1 MIESEEKTLLLY
13 QSLKRQAEQYRQR
26 RLLVLSGDR
35 EWGVQRAQSFINSS
49 DNHSQS
55 LWVSNQVVEGQKALS
70 DKECLSLLG
79 TESSYIVFDS
89 YAGFN
94 ANTISAISGTLMGG
108 GVFILITPPLQ
119 EWSAFAD
126 ADFLRF
132 LSYPRQVGDQLSY
145 FLQRVSQKLFSSS
158 ETLVIQQG
166 CDLPAL
172 SERAEGSLPLAEGS
186 LPLTGKPKRLAD
198 SETQTAD
205 QQQAIEAILHVVD
218 GHRKRPVVLKADRG
232 RGKSAALGI
241 AAGKLLQREQFSV
254 VVTAP
259 TVKAVTFVLE
269 HAAQQHLD
277 AELKKYT
284 VTLGGSQLQFIPPD
298 ELLRGDYQADLL
310 LVDEAAAIPVPI
322 LKALLVRYSRIA
334 FATTVHGYEG
344 SGRGFELRFVP
355 FLDQQTPQW
364 RLLELNTAIRW
375 SDNDP
380 LEAWLFE
387 TMLLSAKVPAINDQ
401 PASFIADECTVQE
414 ISQKQLIDNEK
425 ALSDIFALLVLAHYQ
440 TTPNDLRFLLD
451 SPGLR
456 IWCLYHEKNLIGVAL
471 AVQEGEIDSPM
482 VEHIYRAERRPKGH
496 LIAQSLSMH
505 CGYADFPALRGL
517 RIMRIAVHPGW
528 QRRGLGTVLLQQL
541 KKRCSD
547 EDYDWWGVSFGATLE
562 TLAFWQKVGMQTA
575 RLGVSRD
582 ASSGT
587 HSAILLQGLSE
598 TGKELVSKATVRFQ
612 KQLPSLLREL
622 FTDLEPELVQQLF
635 SHRHSMLYRQGSDFM
650 LDAFDLRELEA
661 FSKGQRQF
669 ESCLILLQQLMIY
682 MLGAGQLKSID
693 TAVLSLAVG
702 KLLQGKSWGVLA
714 KSLNYPGKKAMTA
727 TLQKMT
733 GQLLIELVV

>member
-1 MIESEEKTLLLY
+1 MIESEENTLLLY
-13 QSLKRQAEQYRQR
+13 QSLKRQAEQYHHR

-35 EWGVQRAQSFINSS
+35 EWGVQWAQTFIQSL
-49 DNHSQS
+49 DNHSQP
-55 LWVSNQVVEGQKALS
+55 LWVSDQRFEGQKTLS
-70 DKECLSLLG
+70 DKECFALLG
-79 TESSYIVFDS
+79 TESSHIIFDS

-108 GVFILITPPLQ
+108 GVFILITPPLH

-126 ADFLRF
+126 ADFQRF
-132 LSYPRQVGDQLSY
+132 LSYPSQVGDQLSY

-172 SERAEGSLPLAEGS
+172 PEV
-186 LPLTGKPKRLAD
+186 TGQPKQLAD
-198 SETQTAD
+198 SEAQTAD

-241 AAGKLLQREQFSV
+241 AAGKLLQRDPFSI

-269 HAAQQHLD
+269 HAAQQHPS

-284 VTLGGSQLQFIPPD
+284 VMLGDSQLQFIPPD

-322 LKALLVRYSRIA
+322 LKTLLARYSRIA

-344 SGRGFELRFVP
+344 SGRGFDLRFVP

-380 LEAWLFE
+380 LETWLFE
-387 TMLLSAKVPAINDQ
+387 TMLLSAKVPVANDP

-414 ISQKQLIDNEK
+414 ISQKQLSDDEK
-425 ALSDIFALLVLAHYQ
+425 TLSDIFSLLVLAHYQ

-471 AVQEGEIDSPM
+471 AAQEGGVDSPM
-482 VEHIYRAERRPKGH
+482 AGQIYRAERRPKGH

-517 RIMRIAVHPGW
+517 RIMRIAVHPDW
-528 QRRGLGTVLLQQL
+528 QRRGIGTVLLQQL
-541 KKRCSD
+541 KKRRSD
-547 EDYDWWGVSFGATLE
+547 EDYDWWGASFGATLE

-635 SHRHSMLYRQGSDFM
+635 SHRHSILCQQGSGFM
-650 LDAFDLRELEA
+650 LDTFDLRELEA

-669 ESCLILLQQLMIY
+669 ESCLIPLQQLMIY